1 MELYALNQFY
11 RQLGYCQDIPFPPLF
26 SFNHNYPL
34 RFMIGDS
41 NILIA
46 KHAEITNTSQTM
58 ILPDPPF
65 RLSCTPS
72 YRSWWQDYFH
82 PRFLGVLD
90 NVSAL
95 APPPLTKRFEEKQVA
110 KESEDLESAMAAQI
124 SKPDLPRRAPKT
136 QVKRKLATP
145 ADSTEEN
152 TPSMQRRTEGIK
164 RLAVKPFA
172 AKKLIKSASPSRST
186 STTKIETQPDK
197 TEDVP
202 FEPAATTDPVE
213 DISAESSESNSGP
226 SRTKFGDGSSPATKV
241 RGSRFSSRIA
251 SKSFKTVRPNK
262 LIDLSPDKENTPTL
276 VATPARHVHVDDI
289 ESVAVNVSM
298 IDDDLENELLDP
310 LDMLMDPSAKFGSAT
325 YSKGKAVAEEV
336 NLDIDLPSQ
345 EHISFA
351 IMTLQELLD
360 GDPSHFCKVSDQP
373 VAFEAAQILSRA
385 PQLSPTQQKF

>member
-226 SRTKFGDGSSPATKV
+226 SRTKFGDGSSPATK
-241 RGSRFSSRIA
+241 
-251 SKSFKTVRPNK
+251 
-262 LIDLSPDKENTPTL
+262 
-276 VATPARHVHVDDI
+276 
-289 ESVAVNVSM
+289 SVAVNVSM